1 ADQESPLFYCSVE
14 GCVSTFQRHYNL
26 ERHLHYEKC
35 HFLEEKH
42 SLLDKAK
49 MMAGHLL
56 SPGWALSLTKKS
68 SRFNLTKLNEKFKIG
83 EQTGH
88 KTDPEDVAR
97 DMRHAKEEDGSR
109 MFTPAEFL
117 SPQQIKSYFSR
128 AAAKLRQSESCDDA
142 DECDVQAVEEEDGY
156 SSVRSHIIQECQL
169 VHPVMYDTYNLCEM
183 CEQRKLT
190 KLSVSMLHLICCYF
204 DLKCEGVSLKRKAP
218 YVKLIE
224 GLVKSCSCN

>member
-1 ADQESPLFYCSVE
+1 MV
-14 GCVSTFQRHYNL
+14 
-26 ERHLHYEKC
+26 
-35 HFLEEKH
+35 
-42 SLLDKAK
+42 
-49 MMAGHLL
+49 
-56 SPGWALSLTKKS
+56 
-68 SRFNLTKLNEKFKIG
+68 NEKFKIG

-142 DECDVQAVEEEDGY
+142 DECDVQAVEEEDVY
-156 SSVRSHIIQECQL
+156 SSVRTHIIQECQV

-190 KLSVSMLHLICCYF
+190 KLSVSMLRLICCYF

-224 GLVKSCSCN
+224 DLVKSCSCN